1 MFTVGL
7 TGGIGSGKSAVAQLF
22 RQRGITVVDA
32 DQAARA
38 AVLPGSPALA
48 KIRAHFGA
56 AVLKEDGSLN
66 RAWLREAV
74 FADPEQRQWLEA
86 LLHPAIAVLI
96 DEALNSTTSPYAIL
110 ESPLL
115 LETSQHTLV
124 DRVLVV
130 DVSEATQVTRAMQ
143 RDGSDEAQIRAIMDA
158 QISRHAR
165 LGKADDIIDNDG
177 PLAVLE
183 PAVAALHRRY
193 LALAGQHTGQS
204 ERP

>member
-22 RQRGITVVDA
+22 RQHGITVVDA
-32 DQAARA
+32 DQAARE

-48 KIRAHFGA
+48 AIRAHFGA
-56 AVLKEDGSLN
+56 AVLKEDGSLD
-66 RAWLREAV
+66 RAWLRDAV
-74 FADPEQRQWLEA
+74 FADPKQRQWLEA

-96 DEALNSTTSPYAIL
+96 DEALNSATSPYAIL

-115 LETSQHTLV
+115 LETSQHALV

-130 DVSEATQVTRAMQ
+130 DVSEATQVARAVR

-158 QISRHAR
+158 QISRHGR
-165 LGKADDIIDNDG
+165 LGRADDIIDNDG
-177 PLAVLE
+177 SLSALE
-183 PAVAALHRRY
+183 PAVAALHQRY
-193 LALAGQHTGQS
+193 LALAGQRTGQ
-204 ERP
+204 

>member
-7 TGGIGSGKSAVAQLF
+7 TGGIGSGKSAVAELF
-22 RQRGITVVDA
+22 RQQGVTVVDA
-32 DQAARA
+32 DQAARE
-38 AVLPGSPALA
+38 AVLPGSPTLA
-48 KIRAHFGA
+48 EIRAHFGA
-56 AVLKEDGSLN
+56 AVLSEGGSLN
-66 RAWLREAV
+66 RAWLRDAV

-96 DEALNSTTSPYAIL
+96 EEGLTNATSPYAIL

-130 DVSEATQVTRAMQ
+130 DASEATQVARAAR

-158 QISRHAR
+158 QISRHER
-165 LGKADDIIDNDG
+165 LGRADDIIDNDG
-177 PLAVLE
+177 PIAALE
-183 PAVAALHRRY
+183 PAVAALHQRY
-193 LALAGQHTGQS
+193 LALAGQHTG
-204 ERP
+204 R

>member
-7 TGGIGSGKSAVAQLF
+7 TGGISSGKSAVAQLF

-96 DEALNSTTSPYAIL
+96 DEALANAASPYAIL

-124 DRVLVV
+124 NRILVV
-130 DVSEATQVTRAMQ
+130 DVSEATQVARAIQ
-143 RDGSDEAQIRAIMDA
+143 RDGGDEAQIRAIMDA

-165 LGKADDIIDNDG
+165 LGRADDIIDNDG
-177 PLAVLE
+177 PLAALE
-183 PAVAALHRRY
+183 PAVAALHQRY
-193 LALAGQHTGQS
+193 LALAGQHSGQS

>member
-22 RQRGITVVDA
+22 RQHGITVVDA
-32 DQAARA
+32 DQAARE

-66 RAWLREAV
+66 RAWLRDAV

-96 DEALNSTTSPYAIL
+96 DEALNSATSPYAIL

-115 LETSQHTLV
+115 LETSQHALV

-130 DVSEATQVTRAMQ
+130 DVSEATQVARAVR

-158 QISRHAR
+158 QISRHGR
-165 LGKADDIIDNDG
+165 LGRADDIIDNDG
-177 PLAVLE
+177 PLAALE
-183 PAVAALHRRY
+183 PAVAALHQRY
-193 LALAGQHTGQS
+193 LALAGQRTGQ
-204 ERP
+204 

>member
-96 DEALNSTTSPYAIL
+96 DEALANAASPYAIL

-124 DRVLVV
+124 NRILVV
-130 DVSEATQVTRAMQ
+130 DVSEATQVARAIQ
-143 RDGSDEAQIRAIMDA
+143 RDGGDEAQIRAIMDA
-158 QISRHAR
+158 QISRYGR
-165 LGKADDIIDNDG
+165 LGR
-177 PLAVLE
+177 
-183 PAVAALHRRY
+183 AALHQRY
-193 LALAGQHTGQS
+193 LALAGQHSGQS